1 MFTFNPDQKLINI
14 LKNLDE
20 NFDDFSKTSC
30 DRKLV
35 QFRVITMNI
44 TKVLRPNGFLKI
56 PLRLLSAA
64 AEPSQTPKG
73 NGGFNFELSAEQKEI
88 QEMARKFAREEILP
102 KAAELDKKGEYP
114 KDIIRKAWE
123 LGLVNS
129 TVPVKYGGT
138 GLNIFDGCLVA
149 EELAYACTGVAT
161 AIEANGLAQA
171 PILQGGNEEQK
182 KEYLGRVTKEN
193 LMCAYCVTEP
203 GAGSD
208 VAGIKTRAEKKGDK
222 YIING
227 QKMYFVLARTN
238 PDPKCPTSKAFTGFI
253 VDADTKGITKGR
265 KEWNM
270 GQRASNTCGVT
281 FEDVEVPEKNV
292 LTAEG
297 AGFKIAMGAFDKTR
311 PPVAASATGLAQR
324 ALDEATKYSLER
336 KTFGVRIAEHQAVQ
350 FMLAEMAIGIET
362 SRLAWMRAAWQK
374 DNGQRNTYFA
384 SIAKALAGDVANK
397 CATDAVQIYEGTAQI
412 QRVIIAREHF
422 NAFKQFIKKCTNI
435 NLIVCKNKLLH
446 HFFYLTKI

>member
-1 MFTFNPDQKLINI
+1 
-14 LKNLDE
+14 
-20 NFDDFSKTSC
+20 
-30 DRKLV
+30 
-35 QFRVITMNI
+35 MNI
-44 TKVLRPNGFLKI
+44 TKVLRPNGLLKI
-56 PLRLLSAA
+56 PLRLLSAV
-64 AEPSQTPKG
+64 AEPSQAPKG

-88 QEMARKFAREEILP
+88 QDMARKFAREEILP
-102 KAAELDKKGEYP
+102 KAAELDKTGEYP

-182 KEYLGRVTKEN
+182 KEYLGRVIKEN

-227 QKMYFVLARTN
+227 QKMWITNGGVANWYFVLARTN

-281 FEDVEVPEKNV
+281 FEDVEVSEKNV

-362 SRLAWMRAAWQK
+362 SRLAWMRAAWQR

-397 CATDAVQIYEGTAQI
+397 CAADAVQIFGGNGFNSEYPVEKLMRDAKIFQIYEGTAQI

-422 NAFKQFIKKCTNI
+422 NVFKQFM
-435 NLIVCKNKLLH
+435 
-446 HFFYLTKI
+446 